1 MLAREEE
8 AQSLH
13 KEMRDK
19 GCIVSKVKEE
29 GERVQQIHQEQ
40 CKDYQKQ
47 IDIVN
52 ILLVQKFLHGFCYK
66 MNFLFLNYEQVLNH
80 MMSRK
85 RLSKLHDFVVL
96 NM

>member
-1 MLAREEE
+1 MVAREEE

-19 GCIVSKVKEE
+19 GNVVSKVKEE

-47 IDIVN
+47 IDIVSSV
-52 ILLVQKFLHGFCYK
+52 IGKGF
-66 MNFLFLNYEQVLNH
+66 F
-80 MMSRK
+80 
-85 RLSKLHDFVVL
+85 
-96 NM
+96 